1 MRLNLGRCSVH
12 RPMLFLNHA
21 HGTGGGGG
29 GGGGGKGGAGKGR
42 VRCMPL
48 EGLA

>member
-29 GGGGGKGGAGKGR
+29 GGGERGERGR
-42 VRCMPL
+42 
-48 EGLA
+48 EGLGVCH